1 MTRKRSNAQSRAP
14 PICDK
19 IVRVSETK
27 RKIKL
32 MLAAGEVSG
41 DSHVAHLVEHLRELA
56 PDVEF
61 EFFGLTGVKMRELG
75 VETIVKADD
84 LAIMGLL
91 EIGRALPKFWRVF
104 KTLKKAAIERQPD
117 AVILTD
123 FPDFNLPL
131 AKSLKKQGLR
141 VIYYVSPQLW
151 AWRSHRVRNIKR
163 DVDLLLAILPFEKAW
178 YERRG
183 VTHVEY
189 IGHPLVGEVKS
200 SLTKEEFCRR
210 HNLNASLPIISLL
223 PGSRRKEVSRILPPM
238 LEAAAL
244 LQKENPM
251 IQFVIAQAAT
261 RSRLEIEEI
270 IEHFKSQISTLIVVQ
285 NETREALNASDAAAV
300 ASGTATLETA
310 LIGTPLVVC
319 YKVSAHNWHT
329 LRHLINVPHYGLINL
344 IAEERLATEL
354 IQNDLNGEK
363 LAAELRRL
371 LQPQTNAQMRVR
383 LREVTATLGAGG
395 ASRLA
400 AEKILAFLNVQ

>member
-1 MTRKRSNAQSRAP
+1 
-14 PICDK
+14 
-19 IVRVSETK
+19 
-27 RKIKL
+27 
-32 MLAAGEVSG
+32 MLVAGEVSG
-41 DSHVAHLVEHLRELA
+41 DSHAAHLVEYLRELA
-56 PDVEF
+56 PEIEF
-61 EFFGLTGVKMRELG
+61 EFFGLTGVKMREVG
-75 VETIVKADD
+75 VETILKADD

-104 KTLKKAAIERQPD
+104 QTLKKAAVEREPD

-131 AKSLKKQGLR
+131 AKSLKKKGLR

-163 DVDLLLAILPFEKAW
+163 DVDLLLAILPFEKKW
-178 YERRG
+178 YEKRG
-183 VTHVEY
+183 VRHVEY

-200 SLTKEEFCRR
+200 ELTREEFCQRY
-210 HNLNASLPIISLL
+210 NLNPSQTIISLL
-223 PGSRRKEVSRILPPM
+223 PGSRRKELTRILPPM

-244 LQKENPM
+244 LQKENPAF
-251 IQFVIAQAAT
+251 QFVIALAAT
-261 RSRLEIEEI
+261 RSKQEIEEI
-270 IEHFKSQISTLIVVQ
+270 ISNLKLNISNLVIVQ

-310 LIGTPLVVC
+310 LIGTPMVIC

-329 LRHLINVPHYGLINL
+329 LRHLINVPHYGLVNL

-354 IQNDLNGEK
+354 IQNDLNAEK
-363 LAAELRRL
+363 LADELRRL
-371 LQPQTNAQMRVR
+371 LEPQTNAHLRVR
-383 LREVTATLGAGG
+383 LREVTDKLGTGG

-400 AEKILAFLNVQ
+400 AEKILEFLKV